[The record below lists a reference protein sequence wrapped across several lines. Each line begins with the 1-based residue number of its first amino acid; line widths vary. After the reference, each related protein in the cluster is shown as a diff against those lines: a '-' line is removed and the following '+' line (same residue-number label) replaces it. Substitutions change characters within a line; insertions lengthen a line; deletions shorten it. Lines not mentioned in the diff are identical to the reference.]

1 MIRNYIKIAFRNLF
15 MNKVYSL
22 INITGLALGMAV
34 VILISLLVYD
44 EYSFDR
50 FHTNLD
56 SIYRLAE
63 IQKQED
69 GLHKVVVTPGPLA
82 DVLKKDFSEIEQTL
96 RIGNQAGLLQ
106 NGKQRLETEILVID
120 PSFAD

>member
-1 MIRNYIKIAFRNLF
+1 MIRNYIKITFRNLF
-15 MNKVYSL
+15 INKVYSL

-50 FHTNLD
+50 FHKNLD

-69 GLHKVVVTPGPLA
+69 TTQKQITNPGVIFLCRMLLA
-82 DVLKKDFSEIEQTL
+82 
-96 RIGNQAGLLQ
+96 
-106 NGKQRLETEILVID
+106 
-120 PSFAD
+120 